1 MMSLR
6 AFINWTQ
13 LIGDLGTL
21 FKTKVNLVLYFD
33 KYGVLKKKEL
43 FDINNLKKVEFSKKE
58 TTNELTQKSFV
69 ETFLSSVRQK
79 MYANREKKN

>member
-1 MMSLR
+1 LSLKNQKLFLGATLPFMMSLR

-33 KYGVLKKKEL
+33 HL
-43 FDINNLKKVEFSKKE
+43 DI
-58 TTNELTQKSFV
+58 
-69 ETFLSSVRQK
+69 
-79 MYANREKKN
+79 